1 MFDLPY
7 FRNEK
12 ARLEKWRAGRLE
24 LKRNLEGHIRIKIV
38 ERKGGVYMLELIK
51 SFMPVQVERVWGT
64 ITGAVGVVSSYLF
77 GAWSA
82 ALEALIVAMVIDYV
96 SGVLAA
102 YANPNLALNSQRGFR
117 GICKKIMILL
127 LVCLAHFMDSAT
139 GQTIV
144 CTAVI
149 WFFLGNEGLSIV
161 ENAAKMG
168 LPVPGKLKAAL
179 EQLATEKKDKDR
191 EV

>member
-1 MFDLPY
+1 MGEVL
-7 FRNEK
+7 
-12 ARLEKWRAGRLE
+12 
-24 LKRNLEGHIRIKIV
+24 
-38 ERKGGVYMLELIK
+38 K
-51 SFMPVQVERVWGT
+51 SFLPVQMERVLGT
-64 ITGAVGVVSSYLF
+64 ITGAVGVLSSYLF
-77 GAWSA
+77 GAWND
-82 ALEALIVAMVIDYV
+82 ALEALIVAMLIDYV

-102 YANPNLALNSQRGFR
+102 YVNPNLALNSQRGFR

-139 GQTIV
+139 GQAVI

-168 LPVPGKLKAAL
+168 LPVPEKLKAAL
-179 EQLATEKKDKDR
+179 EQLATEKKDK

>member
-1 MFDLPY
+1 M
-7 FRNEK
+7 
-12 ARLEKWRAGRLE
+12 
-24 LKRNLEGHIRIKIV
+24 V
-38 ERKGGVYMLELIK
+38 ELIK
-51 SFMPVQVERVWGT
+51 SFAPVQTERVWGT
-64 ITGAVGVVSSYLF
+64 ITGAVGVLSSYLF
-77 GAWSA
+77 GAWND
-82 ALEALIVAMVIDYV
+82 ALEALIVAMLIDYV

-102 YANPNLALNSQRGFR
+102 YVNPHLALNSQRGFR

-139 GQTIV
+139 GQAVI

-149 WFFLGNEGLSIV
+149 WFFIGNEGLSIV

-168 LPVPGKLKAAL
+168 LPVPEKLKAAL
-179 EQLATEKKDKDR
+179 EQLATEKKDK

>member
-1 MFDLPY
+1 M
-7 FRNEK
+7 
-12 ARLEKWRAGRLE
+12 
-24 LKRNLEGHIRIKIV
+24 V
-38 ERKGGVYMLELIK
+38 ELIK
-51 SFMPVQVERVWGT
+51 SFAPVQMERVWGT
-64 ITGAVGVVSSYLF
+64 ITGVLGVVSSYLF
-77 GAWSA
+77 GAWND
-82 ALEALIVAMVIDYV
+82 ALEALIVAMLIDYV

-102 YANPNLALNSQRGFR
+102 YVNPNLALNSQRGFR

-127 LVCLAHFMDSAT
+127 LVCLAHFMDAAT
-139 GQTIV
+139 GQAVI

-168 LPVPGKLKAAL
+168 LPVPEKLKAAL
-179 EQLATEKKDKDR
+179 EQLASEKKDK

>member
-1 MFDLPY
+1 M
-7 FRNEK
+7 
-12 ARLEKWRAGRLE
+12 
-24 LKRNLEGHIRIKIV
+24 V
-38 ERKGGVYMLELIK
+38 ELIK
-51 SFMPVQVERVWGT
+51 SFAPVQMERVWGT
-64 ITGAVGVVSSYLF
+64 ITGVLGVVSSYLF
-77 GAWSA
+77 GAWND
-82 ALEALIVAMVIDYV
+82 ALEALIVAMLIDYV

-102 YANPNLALNSQRGFR
+102 YVNPNLALNSQRGFR

-127 LVCLAHFMDSAT
+127 LVCLAHFMDLAT
-139 GQTIV
+139 GQAVI

-168 LPVPGKLKAAL
+168 LPVPEKLKAAL
-179 EQLATEKKDKDR
+179 EQLASEKKDK

>member
-1 MFDLPY
+1 MNEIVDVLRQMLP
-7 FRNEK
+7 
-12 ARLEKWRAGRLE
+12 
-24 LKRNLEGHIRIKIV
+24 V
-38 ERKGGVYMLELIK
+38 RKEAA
-51 SFMPVQVERVWGT
+51 WGT
-64 ITGAVGVVSSYLF
+64 MTGAAGVVSEYFF
-77 GAWSA
+77 GAWNM
-82 ALEALIVAMVIDYV
+82 ALEALVWAMVIDYV

-102 YANPNLALNSQRGFR
+102 YVNPNLALNSQRGFR

-139 GQTIV
+139 GQAVI

-168 LPVPGKLKAAL
+168 LPVPEKLKAAL
-179 EQLATEKKDKDR
+179 EQLASEKKDK

>member
-1 MFDLPY
+1 
-7 FRNEK
+7 
-12 ARLEKWRAGRLE
+12 
-24 LKRNLEGHIRIKIV
+24 
-38 ERKGGVYMLELIK
+38 MLELIK
-51 SFMPVQVERVWGT
+51 SFMPVQTERVWGT
-64 ITGAVGVVSSYLF
+64 ITGAVGVVSNYLF

-168 LPVPGKLKAAL
+168 LAVPSKLKAAL

-191 EV
+191 DA

>member
-1 MFDLPY
+1 
-7 FRNEK
+7 
-12 ARLEKWRAGRLE
+12 
-24 LKRNLEGHIRIKIV
+24 
-38 ERKGGVYMLELIK
+38 MLELIK
-51 SFMPVQVERVWGT
+51 SFMPVQIERVWGT
-64 ITGAVGVVSSYLF
+64 ITGAVGVLSSYLF
-77 GAWSA
+77 GAWND
-82 ALEALIVAMVIDYV
+82 ALEALIVAMLIDYV

-102 YANPNLALNSQRGFR
+102 YVNPHLALNSQRGFR

-139 GQTIV
+139 GQAVI

-149 WFFLGNEGLSIV
+149 WFFIGNEGLSIV

-168 LPVPGKLKAAL
+168 LPVPEKLKAAL
-179 EQLATEKKDKDR
+179 EQLATEKKDKDK

>member
-1 MFDLPY
+1 M
-7 FRNEK
+7 
-12 ARLEKWRAGRLE
+12 
-24 LKRNLEGHIRIKIV
+24 V
-38 ERKGGVYMLELIK
+38 ELIK
-51 SFMPVQVERVWGT
+51 SFMPVQIERVWGT
-64 ITGAVGVVSSYLF
+64 ITGVVGVVSSYLF
-77 GAWSA
+77 GAWSD
-82 ALEALIVAMVIDYV
+82 ALEALIVAMAIDYV

-102 YANPNLALNSQRGFR
+102 YVNPNLALNSQRGFR

-127 LVCLAHFMDSAT
+127 LVCLAHFMDTAT
-139 GQTIV
+139 GQAVI

-168 LPVPGKLKAAL
+168 LPVPEKLKAAL
-179 EQLATEKKDKDR
+179 EQLASEKKDK